1 MLFTASVMEQVNQ
14 GSLLGGAHD
23 RLGQGPED
31 LFLGRRHAGVA
42 VAQDLDDLIERV
54 GWNQPYDLMEM
65 NVFGVTTDLID
76 GLEEF
81 PVANLDCQDLTGGM
95 QIVHDG

>member
-1 MLFTASVMEQVNQ
+1 
-14 GSLLGGAHD
+14 
-23 RLGQGPED
+23 
-31 LFLGRRHAGVA
+31 
-42 VAQDLDDLIERV
+42 
-54 GWNQPYDLMEM
+54 MEM